1 MAISRD
7 GAGMKLLLIYDPLPE
22 QREEYFN
29 YVLGEFV
36 PALESLG
43 LKLCE
48 AWHTASG
55 EYPLRLTAFEAADR
69 DTLQAV
75 LASERFLELENRLQ
89 DYVVNYRRKIVSE
102 QRRGGGAPGGQAG
115 LPGSLP
121 ARPAAAGRWPSLL
134 PGNGLQ
140 SSGGTHLHVGRYAAG
155 LRSLPHQLIRAT
167 GGKPPRL
174 RTRTCPRH
182 WRGQGLVRG
191 G

>member
-48 AWHTASG
+48 AWHTAYG
-55 EYPLRLTAFEAADR
+55 DYPRRLTAFEAADR

-102 QRRGGGAPGGQAG
+102 Q
-115 LPGSLP
+115 
-121 ARPAAAGRWPSLL
+121 
-134 PGNGLQ
+134 
-140 SSGGTHLHVGRYAAG
+140 
-155 LRSLPHQLIRAT
+155 
-167 GGKPPRL
+167 PRF
-174 RTRTCPRH
+174 
-182 WRGQGLVRG
+182 QF
-191 G
+191 